1 MSRLK
6 LYWPDARGQVNG
18 AAPVAVS
25 NDQSA
30 EPAVIP
36 FSRTN
41 RWSGADS
48 PSSEVIERAATL
60 RANCVCPACRRP
72 GVEPIELNDAVLGR
86 GNLPIPGTATLVGF
100 RCNGC
105 DTEWPA

>member
-6 LYWPDARGQVNG
+6 LYWPDVRGQLNG
-18 AAPVAVS
+18 AAHIAVS
-25 NDQSA
+25 EEETA

-41 RWSGADS
+41 RWAATDS
-48 PSSEVIERAATL
+48 PSADVIERAATL
-60 RANCVCPACRRP
+60 HANSVCPGCRRP
-72 GVEPIELNDAVLGR
+72 GVEPLELNDALIGR

-105 DTEWPA
+105 GTEWPA